1 MITLTQPKRAYV
13 TLRQIAQKAIHLHPL
28 AHTHIHTHTLTS
40 YFTMKIYE
48 LTVAYLVALATCR
61 ILLSLLLLLAH
72 YHISRTDTPMNRM
85 RIEFL
90 RPRDWARFLRFGFFW
105 VWVWVGVGGISLY
118 RVRVCHIKLNE
129 HINKI
134 INTSN

>member
-28 AHTHIHTHTLTS
+28 THTQTHAHTLTS

-61 ILLSLLLLLAH
+61 MLLSLLLLLLLLLLLAH

-90 RPRDWARFLRFGFFW
+90 RPRDWARFLRFGFFFSFGLELGW
-105 VWVWVGVGGISLY
+105 GVI
-118 RVRVCHIKLNE
+118 
-129 HINKI
+129 
-134 INTSN
+134 